1 MTLLGRHMTR
11 LAKLRNVR
19 GAHVEAF
26 ACLVVGRLLLLAPFN
41 WFAHRLGKAVG
52 GEVAF
57 DATCNPQQAKLALS
71 VRRSLLAVA
80 GRLPWHSSC
89 LVRAIAARMMLNHRS
104 LPSALHLGVRYD
116 SDGKMGAHAWLHCL
130 DIEIVGTEEA
140 EQFNPVAA
148 FVAD

>member
-1 MTLLGRHMTR
+1 MTR
-11 LAKLRNVR
+11 LWKLSKIR
-19 GAHVEAF
+19 GAHIEAF
-26 ACLVVGRLLLLAPFN
+26 ACLLVGRLLLLAPFN
-41 WFAHRLGKAVG
+41 WFAHRLGRAVG

-57 DATCNPQQAKLALS
+57 DAACDPQQAALALS

-80 GRLPWHSSC
+80 ERLPWHSSC

-104 LPSALHLGVRYD
+104 LPSALHLGVRHD
-116 SDGKMGAHAWLHCL
+116 CNGKMHAHAWLHCR